1 MVYNLSKY
9 KMWVNFKEV
18 AGVADTVLTK
28 QKQKFDALPEKEKER
43 VFLSTID
50 EIKMSKDFQ
59 NFEQWW
65 KKQSV
70 WKKKKYYN
78 DWEVISVEWSINY
91 ATKAPWTLDVSLNP
105 FKKPKVRWLPDI
117 SLNPFK
123 RSKTKI
129 KEWIE
134 TSLYEQFPW
143 LMRLWVSF
151 GLLKRPWTLSE
162 KTLLKN
168 IATDAHTLATNL
180 WIFKKVCA
188 VVPQLMALYPIIQ
201 KLLPY
206 AQWYEKKWAS
216 LMQEKI
222 KNKESSKLETS
233 VASDLSAVE
242 QDIVKSEIVS
252 NEGTK

>member
-1 MVYNLSKY
+1 
-9 KMWVNFKEV
+9 MWFKEI
-18 AGVADTVLTK
+18 ANNILD
-28 QKQKFDALPEKEKER
+28 QEKQKFDSLSETEKEK

-50 EIKMSKDFQ
+50 DIKMSQDFL
-59 NFEQWW
+59 NFEKWW
-65 KKQSV
+65 NKQSFT
-70 WKKKKYYN
+70 KKMKYYKN
-78 DWEVISVEWSINY
+78 WEVISVEWSVNY
-91 ATKAPWTLDVSLNP
+91 ASKAPWTLDVSLNP

-134 TSLYEQFPW
+134 TSVYEQFPR

-151 GLLKRPWTLSE
+151 WLLKKPLMLSE

-168 IATDAHTLATNL
+168 IATDAHTLRQNL

-206 AQWYEKKWAS
+206 AEWYEKHWAT

-222 KNKESSKLETS
+222 KNKKSVSLEKS
-233 VASDLSAVE
+233 VSTDLYSVE
-242 QDIVKSEIVS
+242 EDIVKTDVLD
-252 NEGTK
+252 NNK